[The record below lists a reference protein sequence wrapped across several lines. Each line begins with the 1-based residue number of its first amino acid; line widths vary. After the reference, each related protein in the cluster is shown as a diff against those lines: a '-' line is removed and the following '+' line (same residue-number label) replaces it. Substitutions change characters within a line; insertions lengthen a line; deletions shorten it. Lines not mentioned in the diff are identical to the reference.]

1 MSKIT
6 NTFKSKSEYAFKIDF
21 EKGFVTLKELRD
33 SYDDGHIHT
42 IHAIGINNKSKY
54 GAQPYFEIE
63 DCLVD
68 LPKHLLKTCEQIL
81 RDPEMVKEIKEGV
94 IGFMI
99 RTYTDKIFG
108 RECYTIEFV
117 DI

>member
-6 NTFKSKSEYAFKIDF
+6 NTFNSNYAFNINF

-33 SYDDGHIHT
+33 NYDDTRIHP
-42 IHAIGINNKSKY
+42 IHAIGINEKSKY
-54 GAQPYFEIE
+54 GPHPFLETE

-68 LPKHLLKTCEQIL
+68 LPKHLLETCKQIL
-81 RDPEMVKEIKEGV
+81 SDTEMVQEIKEGL
-94 IGFMI
+94 IGFKI
-99 RTYTDKIFG
+99 RTYSDNKFG
-108 RECYTIEFV
+108 KECYTIEFV